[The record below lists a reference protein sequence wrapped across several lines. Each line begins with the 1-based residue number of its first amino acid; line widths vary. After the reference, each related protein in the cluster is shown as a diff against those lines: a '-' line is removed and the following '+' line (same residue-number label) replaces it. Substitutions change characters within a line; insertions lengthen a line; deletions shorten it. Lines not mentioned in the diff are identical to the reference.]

1 MIKIMVDVCGEIMA
15 FE

>member
-1 MIKIMVDVCGEIMA
+1 MVDVCGEIMA